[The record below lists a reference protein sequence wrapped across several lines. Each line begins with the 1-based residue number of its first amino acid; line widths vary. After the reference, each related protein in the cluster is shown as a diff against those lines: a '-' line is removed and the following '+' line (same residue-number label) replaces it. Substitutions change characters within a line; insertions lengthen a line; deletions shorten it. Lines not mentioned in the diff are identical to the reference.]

1 MTKPGLE
8 AIRPIVLYR
17 DRLLR
22 SRGGRAPEMQPA

>member
-8 AIRPIVLYR
+8 AIRPIVLCR

-22 SRGGRAPEMQPA
+22 SRGGAPEMQPA